1 MIPAEAA
8 ISRVR
13 RDLTLST
20 VLKGLIIGIG
30 IATFLMRGAMGWSH
44 LLVLAMLGVAWIVLS
59 YRSAMGSRLAVD
71 SQSLIAAG
79 RYEAAEEQIE
89 QVLGT
94 FSLFRTSKLI
104 GIHQLAVLRHAQK
117 RWGDA
122 AVLCRA
128 LLGRR
133 LGPVKGVSKQCR
145 LMLADA
151 MLELDDPRAAHEALN
166 GLYQQRLTLAEAI
179 NLVAV
184 QADFHARAE
193 NWAELAAGIET
204 KVQLAELM
212 PSQQSAR
219 TQALLAL
226 AAKKTGRHDWATW
239 LTRRAELLADVQE
252 LSTRRPILWE
262 LWRVEPGASPPSTS
276 SSAERRGDV
285 SSENL

>member
-1 MIPAEAA
+1 MIPAEA
-8 ISRVR
+8 IITRVR

-20 VLKGLIIGIG
+20 MLKSLIISVGVV
-30 IATFLMRGAMGWSH
+30 TFLIRDTMGTAH
-44 LLVLAMLGVAWIVLS
+44 LLVLALLGFAWIVLS

-94 FSLFRTSKLI
+94 FSLFRTSKLL

-117 RWGDA
+117 RWADA

-133 LGPVKGVSKQCR
+133 LGPIRGVGKQCR
-145 LMLADA
+145 LMLADS
-151 MLELDDPRAAHEALN
+151 MLELGDARGAHEALA

-179 NLVAV
+179 NLLAV
-184 QADFHARAE
+184 QADFHGRAG
-193 NWAELAAGIET
+193 NWGELFAGIET

-212 PSQQSAR
+212 PAGLSAR

-226 AAKKTGRHDWATW
+226 ASKKTGRADWASY
-239 LTRRAELLADVQE
+239 LTRRAELLSDVQE
-252 LSTRRPILWE
+252 LCTRRPILWE
-262 LWRVEPGASPPSTS
+262 LWSVEK
-276 SSAERRGDV
+276 
-285 SSENL
+285 

>member
-1 MIPAEAA
+1 MIPAEA
-8 ISRVR
+8 IITRVR

-20 VLKGLIIGIG
+20 MLKSLIIGAG
-30 IATFLMRGAMGWSH
+30 VVTFLMRDTMGTVH
-44 LLVLAMLGVAWIVLS
+44 LLVLAMLGFAWIVLS

-94 FSLFRTSKLI
+94 FSLFRTSKLL
-104 GIHQLAVLRHAQK
+104 GIHQLAVLRHAQR
-117 RWGDA
+117 RWSDA

-133 LGPVKGVSKQCR
+133 LGPIRGVGKQCR
-145 LMLADA
+145 LMLADS
-151 MLELDDPRAAHEALN
+151 MLELGDARGAHEALA

-179 NLVAV
+179 NLLAV
-184 QADFHARAE
+184 QADFHGRAG
-193 NWAELAAGIET
+193 NWAELFAGIET

-212 PSQQSAR
+212 PAALSAR

-226 AAKKTGRHDWATW
+226 AAKKTGRADWASY
-239 LTRRAELLADVQE
+239 LTRRAELLSDVQE
-252 LSTRRPILWE
+252 LCTRRPILWE
-262 LWRVEPGASPPSTS
+262 LWSVENRAEASQQLS
-276 SSAERRGDV
+276 
-285 SSENL
+285 

>member
-20 VLKGLIIGIG
+20 MLKGLIIGVG
-30 IATFLMRGAMGWSH
+30 VATFIMRGAIGPSH
-44 LLVLAMLGVAWIVLS
+44 LLVLALLGLAWIVLS
-59 YRSAMGSRLAVD
+59 YRSAMGSRMAAD

-94 FSLFRTSKLI
+94 FSLFRTSKLL
-104 GIHQLAVLRHAQK
+104 GIHQLAVLRHAQQ
-117 RWGDA
+117 RWADA

-133 LGPVKGVSKQCR
+133 LGPIKGVNKQCR

-151 MLELDDPRAAHEALN
+151 MLELGDSNGAHDALA

-184 QADFHARAE
+184 QADFHGRSG
-193 NWAELAAGIET
+193 NWAELAAGIEN

-212 PSQQSAR
+212 PSSLAAR

-226 AAKKTGRHDWATW
+226 AAKKTGRDDWASW

-252 LSTRRPILWE
+252 LCARRPILWE
-262 LWRVEPGASPPSTS
+262 LWAVE
-276 SSAERRGDV
+276 SAATAEKT
-285 SSENL
+285 EI

>member
-1 MIPAEAA
+1 MIPAEAV

-13 RDLTLST
+13 RDLTLSL
-20 VLKGLIIGIG
+20 VLKWGVIGV
-30 IATFLMRGAMGWSH
+30 AAAVFVMRGALGPSH
-44 LLVLAMLGVAWIVLS
+44 LLVLALLGFAWIVLS

-94 FSLFRTSKLI
+94 FSLFRTSKLL
-104 GIHQLAVLRHAQK
+104 GLHQLAVLRHAQK
-117 RWGDA
+117 RWADA

-133 LGPVKGVSKQCR
+133 LGPIKGVNKQCR

-151 MLELDDPRAAHEALN
+151 MLELGDAKGAHEALA
-166 GLYQQRLTLAEAI
+166 GLYQERLTLGEAI
-179 NLVAV
+179 TLVAV
-184 QADFHARAE
+184 QSDFHAGAG
-193 NWAELAAGIET
+193 NWGELAAGIET

-212 PSQQSAR
+212 PSHLAAR

-226 AAKKTGRHDWATW
+226 AAKKTGRDDWASW

-252 LSTRRPILWE
+252 LCTRRPILWE
-262 LWRVEPGASPPSTS
+262 LWGVQE
-276 SSAERRGDV
+276 
-285 SSENL
+285 

>member
-13 RDLTLST
+13 RDLTLSA
-20 VLKGLIIGIG
+20 VLKALIIGAAVAAVFMRSSIG
-30 IATFLMRGAMGWSH
+30 GGH
-44 LLVLAMLGVAWIVLS
+44 LLILALLGFAWIVLS
-59 YRSAMGSRLAVD
+59 YKSAVGSRLAVD

-89 QVLGT
+89 QVLAR
-94 FSLFRTSKLI
+94 FSLFRTSKLL

-117 RWGDA
+117 RWPDA

-128 LLGRR
+128 LIGRR
-133 LGPVKGVSKQCR
+133 LGPVKGVGKQCR

-151 MLELDDPRAAHEALN
+151 MLEMGDTDAAHEALA
-166 GLYQQRLTLAEAI
+166 GLYQHRLTLAEAI
-179 NLVAV
+179 NLLAV
-184 QADFHARAE
+184 QADFHARAG
-193 NWAELAAGIET
+193 NWAELAAGIEA

-212 PSQQSAR
+212 PAALAAR

-226 AAKKTGRHDWATW
+226 AAKKTGRAEWASW

-252 LSTRRPILWE
+252 LCARRPILWE
-262 LWRVEPGASPPSTS
+262 LWSVEPEKKNPAPLS
-276 SSAERRGDV
+276 S
-285 SSENL
+285 

>member
-20 VLKGLIIGIG
+20 MLKGLIIGVG
-30 IATFLMRGAMGWSH
+30 VATFVMRGAIGPSH
-44 LLVLAMLGVAWIVLS
+44 LLVLALLGLAWIVLS
-59 YRSAMGSRLAVD
+59 YRSAMGSRRAVD

-94 FSLFRTSKLI
+94 FSLFRTSKLL
-104 GIHQLAVLRHAQK
+104 GIHQLAVLRHAQQ
-117 RWGDA
+117 RWADA

-133 LGPVKGVSKQCR
+133 LGPIKGVNKQCR

-151 MLELDDPRAAHEALN
+151 MLELGDSNGAHDALA

-184 QADFHARAE
+184 QADFHGRSG
-193 NWAELAAGIET
+193 NWAELAAGIEN

-212 PSQQSAR
+212 PSSLAAR

-226 AAKKTGRHDWATW
+226 AAKKTGRDDWASW
-239 LTRRAELLADVQE
+239 LTRRAELLTDVQE
-252 LSTRRPILWE
+252 LCARRPILWE
-262 LWRVEPGASPPSTS
+262 LWAAE
-276 SSAERRGDV
+276 SAATAEKTGI
-285 SSENL
+285 

>member
-1 MIPAEAA
+1 MIPAETV

-20 VLKGLIIGIG
+20 VLKGLIIGVG
-30 IATFLMRGAMGWSH
+30 VATFVMRGTIGPSH
-44 LLVLAMLGVAWIVLS
+44 LLVLALLGLAWIVLS
-59 YRSAMGSRLAVD
+59 YRSAMGSRRAVD

-94 FSLFRTSKLI
+94 FSLFRTSKLL
-104 GIHQLAVLRHAQK
+104 GIHQLAVLRHAQQ
-117 RWGDA
+117 RWADA

-133 LGPVKGVSKQCR
+133 LGPIKGVNKQCR

-151 MLELDDPRAAHEALN
+151 MLELGDSNGAHDALA

-184 QADFHARAE
+184 QADFHGRSE
-193 NWAELAAGIET
+193 NWAELAAGIEN

-212 PSQQSAR
+212 PSSLAAR

-226 AAKKTGRHDWATW
+226 AAKKTGRDDWASW

-252 LSTRRPILWE
+252 LCARRPVLWE
-262 LWRVEPGASPPSTS
+262 LWAAE
-276 SSAERRGDV
+276 SAATAEKTGI
-285 SSENL
+285 

>member
-1 MIPAEAA
+1 MIPAETV

-20 VLKGLIIGIG
+20 VLKGLIIGVG
-30 IATFLMRGAMGWSH
+30 VATFIMRGAIGPSH
-44 LLVLAMLGVAWIVLS
+44 LLVLALLGLAWIVLS
-59 YRSAMGSRLAVD
+59 YRSAMGSRRAVD

-94 FSLFRTSKLI
+94 FSLFRTSKLL
-104 GIHQLAVLRHAQK
+104 GIHQLAVLRHAQQ
-117 RWGDA
+117 RWADA

-133 LGPVKGVSKQCR
+133 LGPIKGVNKQCR

-151 MLELDDPRAAHEALN
+151 MLELGDSNGAHDALA

-184 QADFHARAE
+184 QADFHGRSG
-193 NWAELAAGIET
+193 NWAELAAGIEN

-212 PSQQSAR
+212 PSSLAAR

-226 AAKKTGRHDWATW
+226 AAKKTGRDDWASW
-239 LTRRAELLADVQE
+239 LTRRAELLTDVQE
-252 LSTRRPILWE
+252 LCARRPILWE
-262 LWRVEPGASPPSTS
+262 LWAVE
-276 SSAERRGDV
+276 SAATAEKTGI
-285 SSENL
+285 